1 MGVSIL
7 PRIDPSLIGIFLF
20 VLMLGMIALGNS
32 VRKKVLGSLEDNTKG
47 GVNALLGALFGL
59 WSFLLAFTF
68 SQSSTRFET
77 VRTMI
82 VDEANI
88 LRTTIIRAD
97 LFSDSV
103 RNTYRGELKK
113 YLDERI
119 AYYED
124 APDEAKFEKN
134 RGELSKTAAVLWA
147 TTAAEFKNPINHDA
161 ASGMATALSNLF
173 DIGIKREALLG
184 SGIPTPV
191 TYLLIGLALSICFVA
206 GYTTPLMTRNEWL
219 LIAVFSF
226 LASSVLYITIDLAR
240 PMQGLI
246 KPDAGQ
252 ITIVKLRNLFN

>member
-7 PRIDPSLIGIFLF
+7 PGIDPSVIGLLLF

-32 VRKKVLGSLEDNTKG
+32 VRKKILGSIEGDTKG

-97 LFSDSV
+97 LFPDSV
-103 RNTYRGELKK
+103 RNTYRGDLKK

-119 AYYED
+119 AYYDD
-124 APDEAKFEKN
+124 ASDEVKFEKN
-134 RGELSKTAAVLWA
+134 RGELSKTAAALWA
-147 TTAAEFKNPINHDA
+147 MTVTQSKNPITHDA
-161 ASGMATALSNLF
+161 ATGMATALTNLF
-173 DIGIKREALLG
+173 DIGIKREALLE

-226 LASSVLYITIDLAR
+226 LASTVLYITIDLAR

-252 ITIVKLRNLFN
+252 IAILKLRNLFN

>member
-1 MGVSIL
+1 MS
-7 PRIDPSLIGIFLF
+7 SSIFLQIDASIICLVLF
-20 VLMLGMIALGNS
+20 FLMLFTVALGNKM
-32 VRKKVLGSLEDNTKG
+32 RKKFWKVEEGDTKG

-59 WSFLLAFTF
+59 WGFMLAFSF
-68 SQSSTRFET
+68 SQSGNRFEN
-77 VRTMI
+77 VRAMI

-97 LFSDSV
+97 LFPDSV
-103 RNTYRGELKK
+103 RNTYRGDLKK

-119 AYYED
+119 AYYDD
-124 APDEAKFEKN
+124 ASDEVKFEKN
-134 RGELSKTAAVLWA
+134 RGELSKTAAALWA
-147 TTAAEFKNPINHDA
+147 MTVTQSKNPITHDA
-161 ASGMATALSNLF
+161 ATGMATALTNLF
-173 DIGIKREALLG
+173 DIGIKREALLE

-226 LASSVLYITIDLAR
+226 LASTVLYITIDLAR

-252 ITIVKLRNLFN
+252 IAILKLRNLFN

>member
-7 PRIDPSLIGIFLF
+7 PMIDPSVIGLILF

-32 VRKKVLGSLEDNTKG
+32 VRKKVMGSEEGDTKG

-68 SQSSTRFET
+68 SQSSSRFDT

-97 LFSDSV
+97 LFPDTARKV
-103 RNTYRGELKK
+103 YRGELQK
-113 YLDERI
+113 YLEERI
-119 AYYED
+119 SYYDD
-124 APDEAKFEKN
+124 ASDTEKFEKN
-134 RGELSKTAAVLWA
+134 RGELSKTAAALWA
-147 TTAAEFKNPINHDA
+147 TTVALSADPKTHDA
-161 ASGMATALSNLF
+161 ATGMATALTNLY

-191 TYLLIGLALSICFVA
+191 TFLLISLALAICFVA

-226 LASSVLYITIDLAR
+226 LASTVLYIAIDLAR

>member
-7 PRIDPSLIGIFLF
+7 PGIDPSVIGLLLF

-32 VRKKVLGSLEDNTKG
+32 VRKKILGSIEGDTKG

-97 LFSDSV
+97 LFPDST
-103 RNTYRGELKK
+103 RKFYRDELHK
-113 YLDERI
+113 YLEERI
-119 AYYED
+119 TYYD
-124 APDEAKFEKN
+124 DVANTAKFEKN
-134 RGELSKTAAVLWA
+134 RGELSKSAAVLWA
-147 TTAAEFKNPINHDA
+147 ATVKLAANPVTHDA
-161 ASGMATALSNLF
+161 ATGMANSLTNLF

-184 SGIPTPV
+184 SGVPIPV
-191 TYLLIGLALSICFVA
+191 SYLLITLALSICFVA

-219 LIAVFSF
+219 LISVFSF
-226 LASSVLYITIDLAR
+226 LASMVLYITIDLSR

-252 ITIVKLRNLFN
+252 ITILKLRNLFN